1 MNVNGGCGR
10 SPWSVTNLCPVVLLW
25 PLARHLDVCVT
36 PRSCALL
43 TTCTV
48 CLLPHTGLYFRKT
61 SAINPSICASMT
73 FHLCACLWECLFP
86 RDDWIFVL
94 TERDYQDVTDQIR
107 GAKCSRIKLQ
117 RDKSWWAT
125 RFSFPPCVDD
135 LLCPD
140 SVVLTAC
147 LCSFCH
153 TKATS
158 SASAHNCLISTMQN
172 WNYLLYCRWIWVF
185 LDVYKLQSSFS
196 LYSLIH
202 TCKSW
207 SHRYGYIYI
216 ILYFKIGAFYFRFC
230 SSTKSDVCIPSYI
243 WIYITIIYYLFS
255 SLKFQRVF
263 NL

>member
-1 MNVNGGCGR
+1 MISDKSLSCGAVVATRETSGCMRDSPFLR
-10 SPWSVTNLCPVVLLW
+10 SSHNLYCMSSSSYWVVLQENVCHQ
-25 PLARHLDVCVT
+25 PLNM
-36 PRSCALL
+36 
-43 TTCTV
+43 
-48 CLLPHTGLYFRKT
+48 CLNDISPV
-61 SAINPSICASMT
+61 
-73 FHLCACLWECLFP
+73 CLWECLFP

-94 TERDYQDVTDQIR
+94 MERDYQDVTDQIR
-107 GAKCSRIKLQ
+107 GAKCLRIKLQ

-255 SLKFQRVF
+255 SLEVQRVF